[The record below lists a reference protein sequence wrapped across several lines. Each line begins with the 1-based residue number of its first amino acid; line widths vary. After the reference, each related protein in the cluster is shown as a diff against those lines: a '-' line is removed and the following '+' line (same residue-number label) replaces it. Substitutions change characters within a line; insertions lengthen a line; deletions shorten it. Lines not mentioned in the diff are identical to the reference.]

1 MYSILNFLTI
11 FFLYNKSYILNNVM
25 YYPAYYNILIIAC
38 KYTVL
43 NSIKF
48 NIISENNFLFRL
60 QVIVVT
66 TFKMHLKGI
75 ILCCF

>member
-1 MYSILNFLTI
+1 
-11 FFLYNKSYILNNVM
+11 M

>member
-1 MYSILNFLTI
+1 
-11 FFLYNKSYILNNVM
+11 M

-38 KYTVL
+38 KYTVW

-48 NIISENNFLFRL
+48 NVISENNFFIRL

-66 TFKMHLKGI
+66 TFKMYLKGI